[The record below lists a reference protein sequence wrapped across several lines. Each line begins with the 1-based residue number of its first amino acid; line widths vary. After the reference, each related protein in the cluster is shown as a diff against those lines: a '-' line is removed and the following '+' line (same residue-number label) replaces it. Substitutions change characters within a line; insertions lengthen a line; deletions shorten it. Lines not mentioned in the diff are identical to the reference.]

1 MTVKRTVLSWRTVS
15 RNFGPTRALD
25 GLSLDVAAGEVFGFL
40 GPNGAGKSTAI
51 RIAVGLIA
59 AGSGETRLNGIS
71 SSDPMSRRHVGYLPE
86 DLAFPHGFRLA
97 EWLRHQ
103 VRLRSGDPTRI
114 PAAAE
119 RVRLSE
125 RLEYDINGFSKGMR
139 RRAAL
144 ALLLVLRPE
153 IWLLDEPTAD
163 LDVEGRE
170 LVEDIILEARAG
182 GATFFISSH
191 ILSEVERVC
200 DRVGLIER
208 GALKRTATPAELLP
222 EPFLIDL
229 TLSFIPDDL
238 VPFLEGR
245 RHLVNRE
252 VSRLRVFVKDREE
265 GDRVIRLLEEGSVNT
280 TQSVFRAASLRDSI
294 REMLQ

>member
-1 MTVKRTVLSWRTVS
+1 MEKRTVLSWRAVS
-15 RNFGPTRALD
+15 RSFGPTRALD
-25 GLSLDVAAGEVFGFL
+25 RLDLDVAAGEVFGFL

-51 RIAVGLIA
+51 RIAVGLLA
-59 AGSGETRLNGIS
+59 AESGEVRLNGIPS
-71 SSDPMSRRHVGYLPE
+71 TNPESRRNIGYLPE

-103 VRLRSGDPTRI
+103 VRLRSGDPSRI

-125 RLEYDINGFSKGMR
+125 RLESDLNGFSKGMR

-153 IWLLDEPTAD
+153 VWLLDEPTAD

-170 LVEDIILEARAG
+170 MVEDIILEARAG

-208 GALKRTATPAELLP
+208 GTLTRTATPAELLP

-229 TLSFIPDDL
+229 TLPSLPDDL
-238 VPFLEGR
+238 APFVEGR
-245 RHLVNRE
+245 RHLVSRAA
-252 VSRLRVFVKDREE
+252 SRLRVFVKDREE
-265 GDRVIRLLEEGSVNT
+265 GDRVIQLLEEGGMNPSM
-280 TQSVFRAASLRDSI
+280 SLFRAASLRDSI